1 MEHACRRLF
10 VAFLLATTADGALA
24 QAVPSGAP
32 ENIGTVEGSAVGTG
46 AAAAV
51 PATAAQFAPS
61 RPSLEQQ
68 QPTSTIGAEQL
79 QKFTIP
85 TEDYNDI
92 VALSPSAMDVSP
104 AGPGLQQDFA
114 QSIRGLQYTEFSV
127 LIDGLQLQPSPGN
140 LSPQPAVYFMEHDLG
155 SVTVNRGPGL
165 ASDIGSATF
174 GGFVSIKSAPLSA
187 DAYVEPYGTFGSFGT
202 KLFGVE
208 LSSGDIAQL
217 NGARVDLDLSREEA
231 RGADTGLETE
241 RRNLYFKYQQP
252 IGRSTLVTTYVNLDN
267 DDTDTPYGTSLKNIV
282 AYGPNYS
289 LNADPTS
296 QDYAGYNRDN
306 YTSDIEYL
314 RVKSDL
320 GRGYGVEGTIYT
332 QGYYHRGT
340 ETADPGGSTPNL
352 IDKTIYINNV
362 ATPVTDDVQ
371 GTADH
376 NDQRDWGALLRF
388 TKDTSIG
395 QGRVGVWFD
404 HISNDLYRYNVDFTQ
419 GTVAYTT
426 KPGAT
431 PYTYDLFNTLTT
443 VQPYGEF
450 ELHPVKR
457 LSVTLGVKYDAV
469 TRSLQG
475 PLDRTSPPQAEDYHA
490 AFNRVLP
497 AFSANY
503 RIRDDLSVYGQAAKG
518 YLTPPL
524 NVFYTTNVTGIN
536 PSSTWNFQAGTVY
549 QRSWLDV
556 GADLYYISYGDYIS
570 HRTIGPGN
578 VLYFNAGGAYFQG
591 AEAEATAKLGYGFA
605 LYANGS
611 LNDSAYETNGQNLA
625 QTPRRT
631 GALGLIYD
639 KGSLF
644 RQGDDVHGMII
655 AKNVGPQYGQDNYKV
670 GSYDEYPVKS
680 YNFVNLDGGYIL
692 PVLRHRLTFDV
703 QVYNLFNDE
712 SITQFAGSA
721 VSGEALYWT
730 QAGRSIFFS
739 VSARI

>member
-289 LNADPTS
+289 LNEDPTS

-395 QGRVGVWFD
+395 QGRVQRGL
-404 HISNDLYRYNVDFTQ
+404 HA
-419 GTVAYTT
+419 G
-426 KPGAT
+426 
-431 PYTYDLFNTLTT
+431 
-443 VQPYGEF
+443 YGR
-450 ELHPVKR
+450 LHDQARGHPVHLR
-457 LSVTLGVKYDAV
+457 SVQYAD
-469 TRSLQG
+469 
-475 PLDRTSPPQAEDYHA
+475 DRA
-490 AFNRVLP
+490 ALRRVR
-497 AFSANY
+497 AAS
-503 RIRDDLSVYGQAAKG
+503 GQAAVG
-518 YLTPPL
+518 D
-524 NVFYTTNVTGIN
+524 
-536 PSSTWNFQAGTVY
+536 AGRQIRRGDAVAA
-549 QRSWLDV
+549 
-556 GADLYYISYGDYIS
+556 GAA
-570 HRTIGPGN
+570 GPDQPA
-578 VLYFNAGGAYFQG
+578 AGGG
-591 AEAEATAKLGYGFA
+591 L
-605 LYANGS
+605 
-611 LNDSAYETNGQNLA
+611 
-625 QTPRRT
+625 PRRVQP
-631 GALGLIYD
+631 GAAGVQREL
-639 KGSLF
+639 
-644 RQGDDVHGMII
+644 
-655 AKNVGPQYGQDNYKV
+655 QD
-670 GSYDEYPVKS
+670 P
-680 YNFVNLDGGYIL
+680 
-692 PVLRHRLTFDV
+692 
-703 QVYNLFNDE
+703 
-712 SITQFAGSA
+712 
-721 VSGEALYWT
+721 
-730 QAGRSIFFS
+730 GRSVGLRAGGERLS
-739 VSARI
+739 DAAAERVLHDERDRD